1 MQSWHSQKT
10 ILIGRQVSGTAH
22 LFASS
27 LTYGD
32 FRFKRPIF
40 HPNVYDDGRLCISIL
55 HAPGEDVMS
64 GETAGERWSPAQ
76 RVESVLI
83 SILSLL
89 DDPEILSP
97 ANIEASNMYRDDKK
111 MFKERV
117 KENVER
123 SKADMP
129 EGFVMPRH
137 ETTKPV
143 VEKIEDDF
151 WADSDAEDA
160 FGGSDS
166 DAEMTMD
173 DDFDEDDVEEEHDHE
188 DDQD

>member
-1 MQSWHSQKT
+1 M
-10 ILIGRQVSGTAH
+10 GRQVSGTAH
-22 LFASS
+22 LFASA
-27 LTYGD
+27 LTCGD

-64 GETAGERWSPAQ
+64 GENAGERWSPAQ

-89 DDPEILSP
+89 DDPEIFSP

-137 ETTKPV
+137 EIAKPV

-151 WADSDAEDA
+151 WADSDAEDT